1 MLLHQHFVK
10 IAKRY
15 GNKIAFIDRT
25 SEKRVTYNKALIA
38 SLILADKL
46 RKYNEDFIGIMIP
59 TSAGCALSVLGTLM
73 SGNTPVMINYSIG
86 AANNARYAQKKCGFK
101 TIITSKALLEKI
113 NCPVVEGM
121 VFLED
126 IMESISTTEKLKA
139 AFIAK
144 MPLPLILKII
154 HGGNEDD
161 NVVILFT
168 SGSEK
173 DPKAVQLTHR
183 NIATNIGSFSRVMKM
198 YDTDVM
204 LANLPYFHV
213 FGLTVNLWTPLYF
226 GMTIVA
232 FANPLD
238 YKMICTIMRE
248 ENPTVMVGT
257 PSFLWGYL
265 RKSDPGDFSTIR
277 LIVSGAD
284 KCPDVLR
291 KEFLDK
297 HGITLYEGYGA
308 TETSPVISVNTP
320 EHNRP
325 GSVGK
330 VLPDVKVHI
339 ENYETGEQC
348 KPEEVGRILV
358 KGDLVMKGYLDD
370 FEETSM
376 RIRHGWYDTGDMGYL
391 DKDGFLWHSGRLKRF
406 IKIGGEMVSMVKVED
421 VLQKLLP
428 SNVSCSVVEVP
439 DALKGAK
446 IVAAVTQ
453 KVDEKKILKQ
463 MAEHLPNI
471 ALPKQFVVIEELPKM
486 GSGKIDFR
494 SVTEIVNTILREKP
508 PKPSQS
514 AQQTQPSQPAAHP
527 AQPVKKK

>member
-10 IAKRY
+10 IARRY
-15 GNKIAFIDRT
+15 GNKVAFIDRT
-25 SEKRVTYNKALIA
+25 SDKRVTYSKALIA
-38 SLILADKL
+38 SLILSEKFK
-46 RKYNEDFIGIMIP
+46 KYPEGFLGIMIP
-59 TSAGCALSVLGTLM
+59 TSAGSALTILGTLM
-73 SGNTPVMINYSIG
+73 SGKTPVMINYSTG
-86 AANNARYAQKKCGFK
+86 AANNAIYAQKKCTFK

-121 VFLED
+121 VFIED
-126 IMESISTTEKLKA
+126 IMEGISAGEKLKA
-139 AFIAK
+139 ALKAK
-144 MPLPLILKII
+144 LPAPLILRMV
-154 HGGNEDD
+154 HGGQEDD

-183 NIATNIGSFSRVMKM
+183 NIASNIESFSKAVNI
-198 YDTDVM
+198 YDYDVM

-232 FANPLD
+232 YANPLD
-238 YKMICTIMRE
+238 YKMVCSVVRE
-248 ENPTVMVGT
+248 EKPTIIVGT

-265 RKSDPGDFSTIR
+265 RKSERDDFASVR

-284 KCPDVLR
+284 KCPETLR
-291 KEFLDK
+291 KEFLDR
-297 HGITLYEGYGA
+297 HGIILYEGYGA
-308 TETSPVISVNTP
+308 TETSPVISTNTP
-320 EHNRP
+320 EHNKP

-330 VLPDVKVHI
+330 VLPDVMVRI
-339 ENYETGEQC
+339 ENYETGKEC
-348 KPEEVGRILV
+348 GIGEVGRILV

-391 DKDGFLWHSGRLKRF
+391 DADGFLWHSGRLRRF
-406 IKIGGEMVSMVKVED
+406 IKIGGEMVSLVKVED
-421 VLQKLLP
+421 VLQKCLP
-428 SNVSCSVVEVP
+428 ENINCSVVEVP
-439 DALKGAK
+439 DALKGVR
-446 IVAAVTQ
+446 IIAAVTG

-463 MAEHLPNI
+463 MSEQLPNI

-486 GSGKIDFR
+486 GSGKVDFR
-494 SVTEIVNTILREKP
+494 TVTDMVHTIIRTKV
-508 PKPSQS
+508 S
-514 AQQTQPSQPAAHP
+514 
-527 AQPVKKK
+527 